1 MKIIMI
7 IIIEKNKNE
16 NMNKNK
22 NKVKMHDQWKMIRIN
37 FLKTMHGN
45 VGVRHVG
52 FRSGPPKVAMHARLE
67 RENGS

>member
-1 MKIIMI
+1 
-7 IIIEKNKNE
+7 
-16 NMNKNK
+16 
-22 NKVKMHDQWKMIRIN
+22 MIRIN

-45 VGVRHVG
+45 IGVRHVG